1 MEPPSKI
8 SVVKNTLETY
18 FIDENKLELLYLR
31 ILSLLNIAEYELS
44 FEFLTSEEMRQ
55 LNLEFRNMDKPTDV
69 LSFPQIEFATP
80 HRFGDTLHSNSFHKV
95 LGDIAICPEI
105 CEQNA
110 LSIGHTLSRE
120 GCFLLIHGILH
131 LCGHDHLNASEEAVM
146 LEQQN
151 LILSELSEKDWEGLI
166 EVSRV

>member
-8 SVVKNTLETY
+8 SVIKNRLESY
-18 FIDENKLELLYLR
+18 FIDENKLEDLYLR
-31 ILSLLNIAEYELS
+31 VLSLLNISDYQLS
-44 FEFLTSEEMRQ
+44 LEFLTSEDMRQ
-55 LNLEFRNMDKPTDV
+55 LNLEYRKMDKPTDV
-69 LSFPQIEFATP
+69 LSFPQMEFDVP
-80 HRFGDTLHSNSFHKV
+80 HRIGDTIQTSSFHKV

-110 LSIGHTLSRE
+110 LAIGHSLSRE

-131 LCGHDHLNASEEAVM
+131 LCGHDHLDLAEEAVM

-151 LILSELSEKDWEGLI
+151 LMLKELNEKDWEGLI
-166 EVSRV
+166 EVRCI

>member
-18 FIDENKLELLYLR
+18 FIDENRLELLYLR
-31 ILSLLNIAEYELS
+31 VLSLLNISDYELS
-44 FEFLTSEEMRQ
+44 FDFLTSEEMRQ
-55 LNLEFRNMDKPTDV
+55 LNLEYRNMDKPTDV
-69 LSFPQIEFATP
+69 LSFPQMEFDAP
-80 HRFGDTLHSNSFHKV
+80 HRLGDTLHTNSFHKI

-110 LSIGHTLSRE
+110 LSIGHSLSRE

-131 LCGHDHLNASEEAVM
+131 LCGHDHLDAAEEAVM
-146 LEQQN
+146 VEQQN
-151 LILSELSEKDWEGLI
+151 LILKELSEKDWEGLI
-166 EVSRV
+166 EVRRV